1 MADNT
6 EQKRDSQFVILQSK
20 GGRGLQGYLLFAI
33 LGGFVAWMVWG
44 QPEINVDV
52 KAYEDRINKLE
63 MKVDSLHTQNTHLEI
78 KSDSLVDKIASYTNR
93 INKLNTKINVIQKET
108 KAKLDAVNSYSIDE
122 LQQFFTDR
130 YRLNKDSTN

>member
-93 INKLNTKINVIQKET
+93 INNLNTKINVIQKET

>member
-93 INKLNTKINVIQKET
+93 INNLNSKINVIQKET

-130 YRLNKDSTN
+130 YRLNKDSIN